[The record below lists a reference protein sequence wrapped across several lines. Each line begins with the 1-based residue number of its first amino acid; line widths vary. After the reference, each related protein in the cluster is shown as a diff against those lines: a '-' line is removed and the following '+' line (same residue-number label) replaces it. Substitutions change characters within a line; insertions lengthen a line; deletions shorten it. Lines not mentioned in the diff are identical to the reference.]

1 MNITLRIK
9 RYQPEN
15 GGESKFQDFK
25 VPIEPTDRLLDA
37 LMFVKRNLDG
47 TLCFRKSCAH
57 GVCGSDAMTIN
68 GVERL
73 ACKTLVQDVVEKE
86 DAVVTLEPLRSL
98 PVQRDLMVDYT
109 HFFETYRI
117 VKPFLIPV
125 KASSGNH
132 PQGWHGLPAHE
143 NTAKMAVPQYSHAMP
158 PIESATGGENIQTPE
173 QRKKFDDP
181 TKCILCACCYAACPV
196 VAETDPEFIGPAAVA
211 QAARFVFDSR
221 DEGLAPRLEVL
232 DDPHG
237 VWPCEN
243 HFNCTRV
250 CPRGIKVT
258 KNINL
263 VKRTIM
269 DFKEQGH

>member
-9 RYQPEN
+9 RYHPETDN
-15 GGESKFQDFK
+15 APEFQDFK
-25 VPIEPTDRLLDA
+25 VAVEPTDRFLDA

-73 ACKTLVQDVVEKE
+73 ACKTLIRDVADKE
-86 DAVVTLEPLRSL
+86 DSVITVEPLRSL
-98 PVQRDLMVDYT
+98 PVQRDLMVDYKR
-109 HFFETYRI
+109 FFDFYRV

-125 KASSGNH
+125 QKTEH
-132 PQGWHGLPAHE
+132 HE
-143 NTAKMAVPQYSHAMP
+143 T
-158 PIESATGGENIQTPE
+158 IQTQDE
-173 QRKKFDDP
+173 RSRFDDP
-181 TKCILCACCYAACPV
+181 TKCILCASCYASCPV
-196 VAETDPEFIGPAAVA
+196 IAEKDPDFIGPAAVV
-211 QAARFVFDSR
+211 QAARFVLDSR
-221 DEGLAPRLEVL
+221 DKGINPRLDVL

-243 HFNCTRV
+243 HFQCTRV

-258 KNINL
+258 KNINTL
-263 VKRTIM
+263 KREIKK
-269 DFKEQGH
+269 FKEQSH